1 MGSLF
6 QRVGKRLCPCKY
18 RSLTDFRNRKLGNP
32 YILLI
37 LGAIFLLFL
46 VPKCVSAVGVSN
58 KEVEYEVSGIIT
70 MTTSEY
76 AFAERAF
83 NFEVFVRGNRWL
95 IKAEPFDYVTNRS
108 GSVFASFQAGTD
120 GNNIYTLSVFNMDYD
135 VRSGQ
140 KKAIQKLKA
149 VENKMAQSGG
159 NASALEAIR
168 NQIAVISKDLDS
180 NIGTNRVPRNQAIGE
195 IHRGSF
201 PTYASS
207 DPIAPLWLAY
217 CSHTVIGEA
226 GTNLAPGLFYEPRK
240 EDQFVFV
247 NALVTNSLNFPYLP
261 ESVAFN
267 NRVVLVRSGGGGEA
281 NWETVDSSLPE
292 ELDATYAA
300 IKFQR
305 AGILSLPSEFQLIK
319 FLNGNQEKDR
329 FRNSRI
335 FARVIHM
342 NDRVGLSQFVPQ
354 EPAVIAVTD
363 FRHSKESGFYGV
375 RVFSKTN
382 NWPSVEDVLNSKEYV
397 SRTTTRRVA
406 DKPAKHRRL
415 FVFIGLGLSTTA
427 ILILGRKTT
436 TKTRQSERTKQ

>member
-1 MGSLF
+1 
-6 QRVGKRLCPCKY
+6 
-18 RSLTDFRNRKLGNP
+18 
-32 YILLI
+32 
-37 LGAIFLLFL
+37 
-46 VPKCVSAVGVSN
+46 
-58 KEVEYEVSGIIT
+58 
-70 MTTSEY
+70 
-76 AFAERAF
+76 
-83 NFEVFVRGNRWL
+83 
-95 IKAEPFDYVTNRS
+95 
-108 GSVFASFQAGTD
+108 
-120 GNNIYTLSVFNMDYD
+120 
-135 VRSGQ
+135 
-140 KKAIQKLKA
+140 
-149 VENKMAQSGG
+149 
-159 NASALEAIR
+159 
-168 NQIAVISKDLDS
+168 
-180 NIGTNRVPRNQAIGE
+180 
-195 IHRGSF
+195 
-201 PTYASS
+201 
-207 DPIAPLWLAY
+207 
-217 CSHTVIGEA
+217 
-226 GTNLAPGLFYEPRK
+226 
-240 EDQFVFV
+240 
-247 NALVTNSLNFPYLP
+247 
-261 ESVAFN
+261 
-267 NRVVLVRSGGGGEA
+267 VLVRSGGGGEA

-406 DKPAKHRRL
+406 EKPAKHRRL